1 MSRALGIA
9 LYTRYSDMPL
19 LAPKAP
25 RTRSSK
31 PVRPAAPVRWTIK
44 LRKAVPASIRVFR
57 RQVGEPLHQ
66 ASIDVG
72 TRIVSETGSHVGR
85 VEEILVGVRN
95 GHETVAVDATNL
107 PKEWLLLVP
116 SASLRAGT
124 DDTMILRDPDGSVA
138 VPRELTRVA

>member
-25 RTRSSK
+25 RRSSK
-31 PVRPAAPVRWTIK
+31 GARPSAPVRWTLK

-107 PKEWLLLVP
+107 PEEWLLLVP